1 MVAGSCQE
9 STGCGY
15 VVRRLTTSLGYIVE
29 TVANAFAYSIP
40 GTTYVFFLVTPAV
53 NLQPDRRD
61 KITSLPLYR
70 HDPTVPQQVVGLPAI
85 DTEKLYMVAFD
96 EVDAAKEEWELG
108 NQAAND
114 TLLLHVEW
122 RIQFM

>member
-1 MVAGSCQE
+1 M
-9 STGCGY
+9 
-15 VVRRLTTSLGYIVE
+15 
-29 TVANAFAYSIP
+29 
-40 GTTYVFFLVTPAV
+40 
-53 NLQPDRRD
+53 
-61 KITSLPLYR
+61 
-70 HDPTVPQQVVGLPAI
+70 PAI

-96 EVDAAKEEWELG
+96 KVDAAKEEWELG